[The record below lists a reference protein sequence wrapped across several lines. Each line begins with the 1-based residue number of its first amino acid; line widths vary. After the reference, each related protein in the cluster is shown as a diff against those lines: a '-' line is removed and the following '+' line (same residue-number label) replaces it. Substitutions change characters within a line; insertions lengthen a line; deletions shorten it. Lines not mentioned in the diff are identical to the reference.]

1 MVLEIACRSD
11 CMFDGYCGGGG
22 RRAVGVGVAGG
33 EDLHVGVLA
42 KGNRTIIAIVM
53 IQISDQTKQTC
64 SLFPRKDLYLGTS
77 SALRETDRTHCQIKR
92 SYSPWRNRHLIRTSW
107 HLYCSPAGKQVP
119 LVVQLTGLT
128 GLEGTFGQ
136 WCVSAGRGGSSD
148 KAAMHR
154 RRHAASVCVTW
165 IRGRECIPVSRLEW
179 ELGYLSEVMPPF
191 G

>member
-1 MVLEIACRSD
+1 MGLD
-11 CMFDGYCGGGG
+11 D
-22 RRAVGVGVAGG
+22 GVAVDGCSDG
-33 EDLHVGVLA
+33 LEAADTTRRISALP
-42 KGNRTIIAIVM
+42 M
-53 IQISDQTKQTC
+53 IQISDREEHVRSPEICNLPWYILSPTRDRHNALPNQTFVVRT
-64 SLFPRKDLYLGTS
+64 PLGAPGIS
-77 SALRETDRTHCQIKR
+77 SALAR
-92 SYSPWRNRHLIRTSW
+92 
-107 HLYCSPAGKQVP
+107 HLYCSPAGKQLP
-119 LVVQLTGLT
+119 LGISTVQLTGLT